1 MTSYVMCNKKKLGIR
16 KSDIGILK
24 KSVEDRKLE
33 YFKSELLKILDKK
46 EKEESG
52 EEVSKSFIVQELY
65 KSMTDPLYMAKGG
78 KVGVVGEVR
87 TWNGKK
93 YKKMPNKKWVSI
105 YDTHDKHTE
114 ISIARLK
121 GRVRKAQSVDEL
133 FEIVMNNTHRFSD
146 ENGKPLDIVLE
157 LKKEVDARKYQL
169 KGDKIKSESEPLYGF
184 KYGKFEKSDYRK
196 IAEKAKN
203 ATPDKDCKIDF
214 SDLENTTTD
223 YLKSMLESWNTSPV
237 NSPLFDKIRIRFDG
251 DSIKHFF
258 YNGRKKRDVEEL
270 ERRAKCLPFVRDI
283 LENTGVKGSVYQDV
297 VTKKIAFVVMGKA
310 DIDGKETAIRLIIK
324 KKKKGKYF
332 YLSVHNLGEIK
343 KSVNLPKGSSGGY
356 PPNTDAPKNNIAQD
370 YNNVNEKEKFYNRQ
384 QDEGQS
390 STKQKEQK
398 YAKDVCKNISELK
411 NYAKDKYNLD
421 IVVRHGEVPFEQC
434 LKSFVEIE
442 KMTEDFPDLPK
453 FIQRIQYSKPGAKW
467 AGLYN
472 SSSTG
477 EYSLC
482 IGNIEQ
488 IKKDIG
494 DTKRP
499 FTRGRSIEAVTRHEA
514 GHAISEMLFKAYGE
528 KFGIKPFDKAFEY
541 WFYNSKENK
550 AQNYR
555 EKYGTFENF
564 KKEGDKTEIVSVRR
578 KYEIAES
585 HVRIKYHEESCNKVN
600 KLIIDEA
607 LKSLGIGDK
616 RRAKR
621 SQYPTENEL
630 EKYPSLSEMWDIS
643 RYAMTSDAECIAE
656 GVSDYLTN
664 GEKAQKLSKAIYKV
678 LLSKIDNG
686 IKKSCL
692 VRVEEIKK
700 HFLQIWG

>member
-1 MTSYVMCNKKKLGIR
+1 MTSYVMCNKKKLGIK
-16 KSDIGILK
+16 KSDIGLLK

-46 EKEESG
+46 EKEENG
-52 EEVSKSFIVQELY
+52 EEVSKSFVVQELY

-93 YKKMPNKKWVSI
+93 YKKMPNKKWVRI
-105 YDTHDKHTE
+105 YDTRDRHTE

-121 GRVRKAQSVDEL
+121 GKVRKAQSVDEL

-157 LKKEVDARKYQL
+157 LKKEVDARKKALNAGKPSTKEQIKKEQKKKNQKIELTEKQKENLEKINDILDKNVETFPVGEFSEENFKKLFENGIDSPIEHIKIGENQYQKL
-169 KGDKIKSESEPLYGF
+169 IEKNRQDLIAAMADVMKNPALIMKTDTGAKVYTKTYERKNHKKTVISVIVDKGKLHISISTHIEKNKQLAKKMDSILFDRTESVHGDNASQ
-184 KYGKFEKSDYRK
+184 EK
-196 IAEKAKN
+196 
-203 ATPDKDCKIDF
+203 TPD
-214 SDLENTTTD
+214 
-223 YLKSMLESWNTSPV
+223 
-237 NSPLFDKIRIRFDG
+237 NS
-251 DSIKHFF
+251 S
-258 YNGRKKRDVEEL
+258 
-270 ERRAKCLPFVRDI
+270 
-283 LENTGVKGSVYQDV
+283 
-297 VTKKIAFVVMGKA
+297 
-310 DIDGKETAIRLIIK
+310 
-324 KKKKGKYF
+324 
-332 YLSVHNLGEIK
+332 
-343 KSVNLPKGSSGGY
+343 
-356 PPNTDAPKNNIAQD
+356 IAQD
-370 YNNVNEKEKFYNRQ
+370 YNDVNKKEKSYNRQ
-384 QDEGQS
+384 QDEGQP
-390 STKQKEQK
+390 STKQKEQKK

-564 KKEGDKTEIVSVRR
+564 KKEGDKTEIVSAHSR
-578 KYEIAES
+578 YEIAEN
-585 HVRIKYHEESCNKVN
+585 HVRIKYHEESCDKVN

-616 RRAKR
+616 RRARR

>member
-1 MTSYVMCNKKKLGIR
+1 MTSYVMCNKKKLGIK
-16 KSDIGILK
+16 KSDIGLLK

-46 EKEESG
+46 EKEENG
-52 EEVSKSFIVQELY
+52 EEVSKSFIVQEFY

-93 YKKMPNKKWVSI
+93 YKKMPNKKWVRI

-121 GRVRKAQSVDEL
+121 GKVRKAQSVDEL
-133 FEIVMNNTHRFSD
+133 FEIVLNNTHRFSD

-370 YNNVNEKEKFYNRQ
+370 YNDVNEKEYFDEMFVQDFKKGNFKQMAHEVGEINRQ
-384 QDEGQS
+384 NVMKEMSEQEKENKYAELYKKVFPIEPNIVKQAKEKWLNSANDEITQETIDSG
-390 STKQKEQK
+390 KEQAK
-398 YAKDVCKNISELK
+398 RMSDDFLKEKIEQLKKVKPIDIEKENENTFQWWVLNHLAKNATKLYADMIDNPLSDFNIPYKPKGKNYNKRKELALKLLEDELK
-411 NYAKDKYNLD
+411 NREKSQKKEKQNSQKTNLDKAKDLLKYSDSKSVTTLKQ
-421 IVVRHGEVPFEQC
+421 F
-434 LKSFVEIE
+434 KSFVDKI
-442 KMTEDFPDLPK
+442 KFFIPSAKVIKGDEDAK
-453 FIQRIQYSKPGAKW
+453 F
-467 AGLYN
+467 
-472 SSSTG
+472 
-477 EYSLC
+477 
-482 IGNIEQ
+482 
-488 IKKDIG
+488 
-494 DTKRP
+494 
-499 FTRGRSIEAVTRHEA
+499 
-514 GHAISEMLFKAYGE
+514 AISMNKNDVEKYESEFKQIFDE
-528 KFGIKPFDKAFEY
+528 KFDSDGWESNRTEKKY
-541 WFYNSKENK
+541 FYNPLEV
-550 AQNYR
+550 Q
-555 EKYGTFENF
+555 
-564 KKEGDKTEIVSVRR
+564 
-578 KYEIAES
+578 
-585 HVRIKYHEESCNKVN
+585 
-600 KLIIDEA
+600 
-607 LKSLGIGDK
+607 KSYS
-616 RRAKR
+616 AMV
-621 SQYPTENEL
+621 NEL
-630 EKYPSLSEMWDIS
+630 
-643 RYAMTSDAECIAE
+643 
-656 GVSDYLTN
+656 
-664 GEKAQKLSKAIYKV
+664 
-678 LLSKIDNG
+678 
-686 IKKSCL
+686 KKSYFDS
-692 VRVEEIKK
+692 I
-700 HFLQIWG
+700 GS

>member
-1 MTSYVMCNKKKLGIR
+1 MCNKKKLGIK
-16 KSDIGILK
+16 KSDIECLK
-24 KSVEDRKLE
+24 RSVEDRKLE
-33 YFKSELLKILDKK
+33 YFKSELLKMLDKK
-46 EKEESG
+46 EKEENG
-52 EEVSKSFIVQELY
+52 EEVNKAFIVQELY
-65 KSMTDPLYMAKGG
+65 KSMTDPLYIAKGG
-78 KVGVVGEVR
+78 RIGVVGEVR

-93 YKKMPNKKWVSI
+93 YKKMPDKKWVRI
-105 YDTHDKHTE
+105 YDTHDRHTE

-121 GRVRKAQSVDEL
+121 GKVRKAQSVEEP
-133 FEIVMNNTHRFSD
+133 FEIVLNNTHRFSD

-157 LKKEVDARKYQL
+157 LKKEVDARKKSLNAGKSSAKEQVKKEQKKKNQKIELTEKQKENLEKINDILDKNVETFPVGEFSEENFKKLFENGIDSPIEHIKIGENQYQKL
-169 KGDKIKSESEPLYGF
+169 IEKNRQDLIAAMADVMKNPALIMKTDTGAKVYAKTYERKNHKKTVISVIVDKGKLHISISTHIEKNKQLAKKMDSILFDRTESVHG
-184 KYGKFEKSDYRK
+184 GNASQEK
-196 IAEKAKN
+196 
-203 ATPDKDCKIDF
+203 TPD
-214 SDLENTTTD
+214 
-223 YLKSMLESWNTSPV
+223 
-237 NSPLFDKIRIRFDG
+237 NS
-251 DSIKHFF
+251 
-258 YNGRKKRDVEEL
+258 
-270 ERRAKCLPFVRDI
+270 
-283 LENTGVKGSVYQDV
+283 
-297 VTKKIAFVVMGKA
+297 
-310 DIDGKETAIRLIIK
+310 
-324 KKKKGKYF
+324 
-332 YLSVHNLGEIK
+332 
-343 KSVNLPKGSSGGY
+343 
-356 PPNTDAPKNNIAQD
+356 NIAQD
-370 YNNVNEKEKFYNRQ
+370 YNDVNEKEKSYNRQ
-384 QDEGQS
+384 QDEGQP
-390 STKQKEQK
+390 STKQKEQKK

-442 KMTEDFPDLPK
+442 KMTEDFPNLPK

-550 AQNYR
+550 AQNFR
-555 EKYGTFENF
+555 KKYGTFENF
-564 KKEGDKTEIVSVRR
+564 KKEGDKIENVSAYS
-578 KYEIAES
+578 KYENAES

-607 LKSLGIGDK
+607 LKSLGIDEK
-616 RRAKR
+616 RRARR
-621 SQYPTENEL
+621 SQYPTEKEL

-656 GVSDYLTN
+656 GVNDYLTN
-664 GEKAQKLSKAIYKV
+664 REKAQKLSKAIYKV
-678 LLSKIDNG
+678 LLSKIGNG
-686 IKKSCL
+686 LKKSCL

-700 HFLQIWG
+700 TLFADMG